1 MPMTSPEEHGSNADG
16 SANADYCCFC
26 FKDGA
31 FASEMTMEQMID
43 HCVQYLDGFNSDA
56 GLQLTREQ
64 AVAQM
69 REHFPTLKRWAGQ

>member
-1 MPMTSPEEHGSNADG
+1 
-16 SANADYCCFC
+16 
-26 FKDGA
+26 
-31 FASEMTMEQMID
+31 
-43 HCVQYLDGFNSDA
+43 VQYLDGFNSDA